1 MSCLARQ
8 AEILREEAK
17 GNNLDL
23 KVRNARARWYTC
35 GLCEQKY
42 HGIVYCA
49 LGWVCWKTYLG
60 RPEEN
65 QLRCLAMMQLGN
77 GLSAAGHYK
86 DALSVRE
93 ADLSS
98 LRRLGAPEYN
108 IVVLQTNLANSYQR
122 LGRLDE
128 ALRTRQDVYS
138 AKLKLYGEE
147 DKSTLLEAY
156 NYATSYCE
164 LLRFQEAKAL
174 MLKTIPVARRV
185 LGEGDL
191 ITIKMKKIYAR
202 SLYED
207 DAATLNDLREA
218 VTTLAETER
227 TARRV
232 FLESHI
238 RP

>member
-1 MSCLARQ
+1 M
-8 AEILREEAK
+8 REEAK

-108 IVVLQTNLANSYQR
+108 IVVL
-122 LGRLDE
+122 
-128 ALRTRQDVYS
+128 
-138 AKLKLYGEE
+138 
-147 DKSTLLEAY
+147 
-156 NYATSYCE
+156 
-164 LLRFQEAKAL
+164 
-174 MLKTIPVARRV
+174 
-185 LGEGDL
+185 
-191 ITIKMKKIYAR
+191 
-202 SLYED
+202 
-207 DAATLNDLREA
+207 
-218 VTTLAETER
+218 
-227 TARRV
+227 
-232 FLESHI
+232 
-238 RP
+238 